1 MAYGLS
7 SDSDRNR
14 MKLAKIRI
22 TQNAA
27 LQESGFRL
35 KTENNIVK
43 QILNTGNSNVDP
55 ILKFFFFFFSE

>member
-7 SDSDRNR
+7 SDSDR

-43 QILNTGNSNVDP
+43 
-55 ILKFFFFFFSE
+55 

>member
-7 SDSDRNR
+7 SDSDR

-27 LQESGFRL
+27 LQEYGCCLYNLKL
-35 KTENNIVK
+35 KTEI
-43 QILNTGNSNVDP
+43 I
-55 ILKFFFFFFSE
+55 

>member
-1 MAYGLS
+1 MAYGLR
-7 SDSDRNR
+7 SDSDR

-43 QILNTGNSNVDP
+43 
-55 ILKFFFFFFSE
+55 